1 MNLSLHR
8 WLGYARWRSGQVGR
22 WLAYRLPLPGS
33 QRYIRRLWEQQA
45 TYIHTQWGEAEHD
58 YALLSRL
65 LDRYQPQALID
76 VGCGSGRLFKL
87 YLQHQIP
94 AIVGVDI
101 SAQALAIAGE
111 RFPQVTTRCERLE
124 ALDFP
129 ANAFDLAICN
139 RVLQHIPP
147 HAIRQVTARLCY
159 VARAVYIN
167 ELSASDDLSENYYM
181 VRHNYSA
188 LFGAHAFTIVD
199 EGRLG
204 EQSYQLYAKR

>member
-1 MNLSLHR
+1 MNLSLRR
-8 WLGYARWRSGQVGR
+8 WLGYAKWRAGQVGR
-22 WLAYRLPLPGS
+22 WLTYRLPLPGS
-33 QRYIRRLWEQQA
+33 RWYIRRLWEQQA
-45 TYIHTQWGEAEHD
+45 TYIHSQWGEAEHD
-58 YALLSRL
+58 YALLNRL

-87 YLQHQIP
+87 YLQQQIP
-94 AIVGVDI
+94 TIVGVDI

-124 ALDFP
+124 ELTFP
-129 ANAFDLAICN
+129 ANTFDLAICN

-147 HAIRQVTARLCY
+147 HAIRQVTARLCH

-167 ELSASDDLSENYYM
+167 ELSASDELSENYYM
-181 VRHNYSA
+181 VRHNYPA